1 MDKEKEKTD
10 EEAKIIEKNKEAK
23 LVRRIVFI
31 TISVLTIIIAISIYS
46 LYKYVDSSLKPLEPE
61 NDEEIYFEIPIGTSS
76 SQIAEILEENKL
88 IKDVRVFKYYLKFR
102 GGAEFQAGNYALPP
116 SLSLSEIIEEL
127 QKGKVIDEPIYT
139 ITIPEGKTLEEI
151 AKIMAEKLKFTE
163 EEFITQANDPQFL
176 EELMTIYPELLSD
189 KILQDGIF
197 YPLEGYLFAGTYEIF
212 DDDPSVDWVIREMVD
227 RTHTTVN
234 TILAETEEADFNVHE
249 ILTLASVIEKESK
262 FPEDRPKVS
271 QVFLNRLQDGMR
283 LQSDVTAAYANREHK
298 IVMTFDDIETDSP
311 FNTYVTD
318 GLPIGPID
326 SPSVESMKAVIAP
339 EGDDFTELYF
349 YARPSGETFYR
360 NTLDEHNQVK
370 EKYEHEWH
378 ELDEEMSKDEE

>member
-61 NDEEIYFEIPIGTSS
+61 NDEEIYFEIPIGTST

-88 IKDVRVFKYYLKFR
+88 IKDGRVFKYYLKFR

-234 TILAETEEADFNVHE
+234 TILDETEEADFNVHE